1 LTDSEN
7 GLKVSSFVL
16 IAIVSISTITYTNVF
31 ASEPADEPVKI
42 TAHKQYT
49 DDSGLMHIIG
59 IVENTG
65 IFPIGFV
72 HVKANLA
79 DWQGNLLTSYDTMAL
94 FRTVL
99 PGYIT
104 PFDIP
109 INDRNVGDRMVSY
122 ALTLRWSIVD
132 AKPENFEFSGI
143 NAYTVT
149 HWDPRT
155 VGYMGS
161 YYQKH
166 HHHTD
171 EPHAHSETSGY
182 LTNTGQLTAK
192 SVKVGVIWYDKEG
205 KFYDFDWQYISNAL
219 TPGEKGR
226 FVFMIHPKA
235 MGFYSLIAESDDYVA
250 MLKNNGEKM
259 IPVYELVRPNMKLLS
274 SSKISI
280 SEVKLV
286 DENNQ
291 IISHVKTGQKIF
303 LQPFMKN
310 NLSINQKFISIYQIK
325 DSAGTPVMLSLMP
338 SEIRAGESIDS
349 SILWIPENSGVYT
362 LQIFLWESLTDPVPL
377 GDSFESTI
385 NVSG

>member
-1 LTDSEN
+1 M
-7 GLKVSSFVL
+7 L
-16 IAIVSISTITYTNVF
+16 IAILSISTLAYTNVF

-42 TAHKQYT
+42 TAHKQHT
-49 DDSGLMHIIG
+49 DDSGFVHIIG

-79 DWQGNLLTSYDTMAL
+79 DWQGNPLASYDTMAL
-94 FRTVL
+94 IRTVL
-99 PGYIT
+99 PGYMT
-104 PFDIP
+104 PFDIV
-109 INDRNVGDRMVSY
+109 ISDRNVGDRLVSY
-122 ALTLRWSIVD
+122 TLSLRWNIVD
-132 AKPENFEFSGI
+132 PKPENFEFSDI

-171 EPHAHSETSGY
+171 EPHAHTETSGY
-182 LTNTGQLTAK
+182 VTNSGQLTAK

-226 FVFMIHPKA
+226 FVFMTHPKA
-235 MGFYSLIAESDDYVA
+235 MGFYSLIAESDDYFA
-250 MLKNNGEKM
+250 MLKNNGEKI
-259 IPVYELVRPNMKLLS
+259 IPVYELLRPNVLLS

-280 SEVKLV
+280 SEVKWV
-286 DENNQ
+286 DEHNQ
-291 IISHVKTGQKIF
+291 TISHVKAGQKVF
-303 LQPFMKN
+303 LQYFMKN
-310 NLSINQKFISIYQIK
+310 NLNINQKFISIYQIK
-325 DSAGTPVMLSLMP
+325 GSDGTPVMLSWIP
-338 SEIRAGESIDS
+338 SEIRAGESIDPAVS
-349 SILWIPENSGVYT
+349 WIPENKGTYT
-362 LQIFLWESLTDPVPL
+362 LQIFLWESLKNPFPL